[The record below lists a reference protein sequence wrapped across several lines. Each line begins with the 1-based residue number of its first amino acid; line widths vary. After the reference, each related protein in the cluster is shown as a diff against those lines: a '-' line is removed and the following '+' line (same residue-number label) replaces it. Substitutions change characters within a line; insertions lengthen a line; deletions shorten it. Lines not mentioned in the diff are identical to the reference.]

1 MILQVY
7 IDERTHRALFRV
19 SERTGRSMEELAEAA
34 VANETSKT
42 KEWHEVLPPAR
53 RVSEGK

>member
-19 SERTGRSMEELAEAA
+19 AERTGRSMEELAEAA
-34 VANETSKT
+34 VGNEISK
-42 KEWHEVLPPAR
+42 KREWHEAMPPAR
-53 RVSEGK
+53 RALEWE